1 MKSPIAITR
10 ANRWWDW
17 PAALLLIAAILVAAI
32 RLNATNW
39 TRELDLVQTVAF
51 LGVIAG
57 LALGQSSFSPA
68 TVRFFAFAYGAFT
81 IIWQVGLTIGQGMLW
96 PERLESMWFRLLII
110 LDQIYRQKPVS
121 NNLFFHLLMATLF
134 WSLSCY
140 AGYSLARYGNAWRAI
155 VPAGLAIVIIH
166 AYDAFFPVRM
176 WFLVGYIFLS
186 LILISRLNF
195 VHLRNRWKENG
206 TYLPPFI
213 GLDSIRL
220 GIAVTVILVLL
231 SWSVPAL
238 ASSLPPAEQVWR
250 RATQPWM
257 DIRTKLSNVFYSL
270 QASVGVITDFYG
282 DTMPLGRGNP
292 LTDTVIMTIEA
303 PPRPAAS
310 VRYYWRSRVYDYYDG
325 DWSNTFP
332 AKHTLTPDDF
342 NLAFPE
348 FNERTTSRFTIKT
361 YFPIQNLHTPSQPVW
376 ISRPVDAFLASNP
389 DGTIDLSHLKAT
401 PLLNAGETY
410 QVDASLTTAT
420 QSELRAAANLEYPE
434 WVLDRYLQLPDT
446 ITDRTRQLADQIT
459 AGLNNPYDKA
469 QAITNYLRGSLRY
482 SETVPPPPDG
492 REPID
497 WILFEHRQA
506 FCNYYATA
514 EIILLRTL
522 GIPARLAV
530 GYAEG
535 ERRVIGGVAEVPT
548 LEPGGVNIPAE
559 SAPLG
564 DLFTVRHR
572 DAHAWPEVF
581 FPGIGWVEFEPTVS
595 QQPII
600 RPFGELEN
608 SGSSLNNPANSP
620 SLAERLARERAD
632 LLAGERDPDIA
643 SGEQAGVQIP
653 AILIIFAILTTFM
666 ILVLTIR
673 RVRIRRGVP
682 PLPVQLEDGFHRIG
696 VKPPSLLQRWANLAR
711 LSPLE
716 RAYLELNR
724 ALSRLGRKPAITDT
738 PLERGAVL
746 TEILPTAQ
754 ESIEH
759 IVHAY
764 QAAIYGNLSIDGNT
778 AHQDGLTIKKQSYQA
793 LWREW
798 LNRLRFSKR
807 TNGLFTSPSNTH

>member
-1 MKSPIAITR
+1 MRTLSITR

-17 PAALLLIAAILVAAI
+17 PAAFLLVAAILVASV

-39 TRELDLVQTVAF
+39 TRELDLVQTVAL

-68 TVRFFAFAYGAFT
+68 TVRIFAGVYGTFT
-81 IIWQVGLTIGQGMLW
+81 IGWQVGLTLGPGVLW
-96 PERLESMWFRLLII
+96 PERLEGMWFRLLII

-121 NNLFFHLLMATLF
+121 DNLFFHLLMAILF
-134 WSLSCY
+134 WVLSCY
-140 AGYSLARYGNAWRAI
+140 AGYSLVRYGNAWRAI
-155 VPAGLAIVIIH
+155 IPAGLAIVIIH

-195 VHLRNRWKENG
+195 IHLRNRWKDNG
-206 TYLPPFI
+206 TFLPPFI

-220 GIAVTVILVLL
+220 GIAATVILVLL

-257 DIRTKLSNVFYSL
+257 DVRTKLSNVFYSL
-270 QASVGVITDFYG
+270 RASVGVITDFYG

-292 LTDTVIMTIEA
+292 LTDTVIMTVEA
-303 PPRPAAS
+303 PPRPSAS

-332 AKHTLTPDDF
+332 TKQTLTPNDF
-342 NLAFPE
+342 DLAFPE
-348 FNERTTSRFTIKT
+348 FTKRTVSHFKIKT
-361 YFPIQNLHTPSQPVW
+361 FFPIQNLHTPSQPVW
-376 ISRPVDAFLASNP
+376 VSRPVDAYMVTNP
-389 DGTIDLSHLKAT
+389 DGTVDLSHLKAI

-410 QVDASLTTAT
+410 EVEASLTTAT
-420 QSELRAAANLEYPE
+420 QSELRAAGDLEYPD
-434 WVLDRYLQLPDT
+434 WVLERYLQLPAT
-446 ITDRTRQLADQIT
+446 ITERTRQLADQIT

-469 QAITNYLRGSLRY
+469 QAITNYLRGTLRY
-482 SETVPPPPDG
+482 SETVPPPPNG
-492 REPID
+492 QEPID

-514 EIILLRTL
+514 EVVLLRAL

-535 ERRVIGGVAEVPT
+535 ERQVIGGVAEVPT
-548 LEPGGVNIPAE
+548 LEPGGINVPAE

-564 DLFTVRHR
+564 DMFTVRHR

-600 RPFGELEN
+600 RPIGELEN
-608 SGSSLNNPANSP
+608 PGSSLNDPANSP

-632 LLAGERDPDIA
+632 RLAGEREPDLA
-643 SGEQAGVQIP
+643 QVNQNRLQIP
-653 AILIIFAILTTFM
+653 ALLIILIALTALTILT
-666 ILVLTIR
+666 LAIR
-673 RVRIRRGVP
+673 RVRIKRGVP
-682 PLPVQLEDGFHRIG
+682 PLPVQLEEGFRRIG
-696 VKPPSLLQRWANLAR
+696 IQPPSLLHRWALFAR
-711 LSPLE
+711 LSPLA

-724 ALSRLGRKPAITDT
+724 ALSRLGRTPALTDT
-738 PLERGAVL
+738 PLERGSVL
-746 TEILPTAQ
+746 AQILPTAQ
-754 ESIEH
+754 EPIEH
-759 IVHAY
+759 VIFAY
-764 QAAIYGNLSIDGNT
+764 QSAVYGNLNTDGNI
-778 AHQDGLTIKKQSYQA
+778 ARQDGFEIRKQSYQA
-793 LWREW
+793 LLRQW
-798 LNRLRFSKR
+798 LNRFQRSKR
-807 TNGLFTSPSNTH
+807 TNGSFGSQSNTH

>member
-1 MKSPIAITR
+1 MKPLSITR

-17 PAALLLIAAILVAAI
+17 PAALLLVAAILVASI

-39 TRELDLVQTVAF
+39 TRELDLVQTVAL

-68 TVRFFAFAYGAFT
+68 TVRIFAGVYGAFT
-81 IIWQVGLTIGQGMLW
+81 VVWQVGLTLGQGVLW
-96 PERLESMWFRLLII
+96 PERLEGMWYRLLII

-121 NNLFFHLLMATLF
+121 DNLFFHLLMAILF

-155 VPAGLAIVIIH
+155 IPAGLAIVIIH

-195 VHLRNRWKENG
+195 IHLRNRWKDNG

-220 GIAVTVILVLL
+220 GIAATVILVLL

-238 ASSLPPAEQVWR
+238 ASSLPPYELVWR
-250 RATQPWM
+250 RVTQPWM
-257 DIRTKLSNVFYSL
+257 DVRTKLSNVFYSL

-292 LTDTVIMTIEA
+292 LSDTVIMTIEA
-303 PPRPAAS
+303 PPRPSAN

-332 AKHTLTPDDF
+332 TKQTLTPDDF
-342 NLAFPE
+342 DLVFPE
-348 FNERTTSRFTIKT
+348 FAERTTSHFKIKT
-361 YFPIQNLHTPSQPVW
+361 LYPIQNLHTPSQPVW
-376 ISRPVDAFLASNP
+376 VSRPVDAFLVTNP
-389 DGTIDLSHLKAT
+389 DGTVDLSHLKAT

-410 QVDASLTTAT
+410 EVEASLTTAT
-420 QSELRAAANLEYPE
+420 QSELRAAGDLGYPD
-434 WVLDRYLQLPDT
+434 WVLARYLQLPNT
-446 ITDRTRQLADQIT
+446 ITERTRQLADQIT

-469 QAITNYLRGSLRY
+469 QAITNYLRGTLRY

-514 EIILLRTL
+514 EVVLLRAL

-535 ERRVIGGVAEVPT
+535 ERQVIGGVAEVPT

-600 RPFGELEN
+600 RPIGEVEN
-608 SGSSLNNPANSP
+608 SSSSLNNPANSP

-632 LLAGERDPDIA
+632 LLAGERDPDLA
-643 SGEQAGVQIP
+643 QVDQDGFQIP
-653 AILIIFAILTTFM
+653 ALLILLSALIALTILI
-666 ILVLTIR
+666 LTIR
-673 RVRIRRGVP
+673 RVRIKRGIP
-682 PLPVQLEDGFHRIG
+682 PLPVQLEEGFRRIG
-696 VKPPSLLQRWANLAR
+696 IEPPGLLQRWALLAR
-711 LSPLE
+711 LSPLA

-724 ALSRLGRKPAITDT
+724 ALSRLGRTPAVTDT
-738 PLERGAVL
+738 PLERGSAL
-746 TEILPTAQ
+746 AQILPSARQ
-754 ESIEH
+754 PIEH
-759 IVHAY
+759 VVLAY
-764 QAAIYGNLSIDGNT
+764 QSAVYGNLNTDGST
-778 AHQDGLTIKKQSYQA
+778 ARQDGFEIRKQSYQA
-793 LWREW
+793 LLRHW
-798 LNRLRFSKR
+798 LIRFQRSNN
-807 TNGLFTSPSNTH
+807 TNGWYNSPSNAD